1 MNKHQIETRR
11 KEVSGLRRTHGW
23 EPGCLPVRV
32 RDHRTLNQQ
41 TACLN
46 TGARTS
52 KWQDHVLDFFLH
64 IAYSCCIMFPSL
76 RIQAPIS
83 YFPTIAVF
91 FSTAS
96 SWQLLSTGWVF
107 VFIFYIAFTCLGRAV
122 EVLASGS
129 GLGEGLRL
137 SMVRV

>member
-1 MNKHQIETRR
+1 
-11 KEVSGLRRTHGW
+11 
-23 EPGCLPVRV
+23 
-32 RDHRTLNQQ
+32 
-41 TACLN
+41 
-46 TGARTS
+46 
-52 KWQDHVLDFFLH
+52 
-64 IAYSCCIMFPSL
+64 MFPSL